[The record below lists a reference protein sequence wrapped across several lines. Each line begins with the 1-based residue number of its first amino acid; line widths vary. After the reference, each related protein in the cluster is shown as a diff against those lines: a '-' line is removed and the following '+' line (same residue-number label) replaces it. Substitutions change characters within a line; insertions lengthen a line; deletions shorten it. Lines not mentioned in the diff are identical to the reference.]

1 MRCVSCRFDCL
12 LMLALLLGL
21 VVFPCV
27 LQADEPEENFVP
39 IFNGVD
45 FTGWKTSG
53 TEGYRVEEGKIIA
66 HKGNLVTE
74 KHYSDFI
81 LRFEFRLPENGNNGI
96 GIRNAM
102 EIQILDDTG
111 PKHKNIKPWQF
122 HGSIYGV
129 VPAQPGSLKPVGEWN
144 VQEILAQGNHLRVT
158 VNGQVIVDAD
168 LKAALEQGP
177 LDGKPHNNLLSPT
190 GPITLRGHN
199 SSVEFRN
206 LRVKEL
212 Q

>member
-1 MRCVSCRFDCL
+1 MPRPFAALFV
-12 LMLALLLGL
+12 LALLLGIP
-21 VVFPCV
+21 FESR
-27 LQADEPEENFVP
+27 ADESAEGFVP

-45 FTGWKTSG
+45 FAGWNTAN
-53 TEGYRVEEGKIIA
+53 TNGYRVEDGKIIA

-74 KHYSDFI
+74 KHYRDFI

-102 EIQILDDTG
+102 EIQVLDDTG

-122 HGSIYGV
+122 HGSVYGI
-129 VPAQPGSLKPVGEWN
+129 VPAKQGSLRPLGEWN
-144 VQEILAQGNHLRVT
+144 EQEILIKGNHIRVT
-158 VNGQVIVDAD
+158 VNGQVVVDAD
-168 LKAALEQGP
+168 LKEALARGP
-177 LDGKPHNNLLSPT
+177 LDGKPHSELLSPS

-199 SSVEFRN
+199 SPVEFRN

-212 Q
+212 K